1 MVTGGRGKVRKVNL
15 SKLKKQ
21 LLARIDTD
29 DLLEVKKVN
38 DLIRLH
44 ELDAEFDKVIDR
56 DGVDIIIK
64 NGSQEFQKSHPIMN
78 EKMKI
83 NAQKIA
89 LEKSIKF
96 KLKTAPTPASSTVEG
111 KPKRGSLI

>member
-1 MVTGGRGKVRKVNL
+1 MKFDE
-15 SKLKKQ
+15 LKSQ
-21 LLARIDTD
+21 LLARIDTE
-29 DLLEVKKVN
+29 DLLEVKKIN

-44 ELDAEFDKVIDR
+44 ELDAECDKVIDR
-56 DGVDIIIK
+56 DGVSIIIE
-64 NGSQEFQKSHPIMN
+64 NGKQKFIKSHPSMN

-96 KLKTAPTPASSTVEG
+96 KLKNTPPATPAATVED

>member
-1 MVTGGRGKVRKVNL
+1 MENMNFDE
-15 SKLKKQ
+15 LKKQ

-44 ELDAEFDKVIDR
+44 ELDAACDKVIDR
-56 DGVDIIIK
+56 DGVSIVIE
-64 NGSQEFQKSHPIMN
+64 NGSQKFIKSHPSMN

-96 KLKTAPTPASSTVEG
+96 KLKAAPAPAATTVEG

>member
-1 MVTGGRGKVRKVNL
+1 MKKVELDELRI
-15 SKLKKQ
+15 Q
-21 LLARIDTD
+21 LLSRIDTE
-29 DLLEVKKVN
+29 DLLEIKKVN

-44 ELDAEFDKVIDR
+44 ELDAECDEVIDR
-56 DGVDIIIK
+56 DGVSIVVE
-64 NGSQEFQKSHPIMN
+64 NGSQKFIKSHPSMN

-96 KLKTAPTPASSTVEG
+96 KLKTAPAPASTTVEG
-111 KPKRGSLI
+111 NLKRGSLL

>member
-1 MVTGGRGKVRKVNL
+1 MEKVNFDE
-15 SKLKKQ
+15 LKKQ
-21 LLARIDTD
+21 LLARIDPE

-44 ELDAEFDKVIDR
+44 ELDAECDKVIDR
-56 DGVDIIIK
+56 DGVSIVIE
-64 NGSQEFQKSHPIMN
+64 NGAQKFIKSHPSMN

-96 KLKTAPTPASSTVEG
+96 KLKAAPAPTASPVEG
-111 KPKRGSLI
+111 KQKRGSLI

>member
-1 MVTGGRGKVRKVNL
+1 MNL
-15 SKLKKQ
+15 DELKYQ
-21 LLARIDTD
+21 LLSRIDTD

-44 ELDAEFDKVIDR
+44 ELDAACDEVIDR
-56 DGVDIIIK
+56 DGVSITVE
-64 NGSQEFQKSHPIMN
+64 NGKQKFTKSHPSMN

-96 KLKTAPTPASSTVEG
+96 KLKTAPAATSVEG
-111 KPKRGSLI
+111 NPKRGSLL

>member
-1 MVTGGRGKVRKVNL
+1 MEKENFEELR
-15 SKLKKQ
+15 KQ

-44 ELDAEFDKVIDR
+44 ELDAMCDEVIDR
-56 DGVDIIIK
+56 DGVSITIE
-64 NGSQEFQKSHPIMN
+64 NGSQKFIKSHPSMN

-96 KLKTAPTPASSTVEG
+96 KLKAVPTPSTASTVEG

>member
-1 MVTGGRGKVRKVNL
+1 MKFDE
-15 SKLKKQ
+15 LKNQ
-21 LLARIDTD
+21 LLARIDTE

-44 ELDAEFDKVIDR
+44 VLDAECDKVIDR
-56 DGVDIIIK
+56 DGVSITIE
-64 NGSQEFQKSHPIMN
+64 NGSQKFIKSHPSMN

-96 KLKTAPTPASSTVEG
+96 KLKTAPSPAASSTVEG

>member
-1 MVTGGRGKVRKVNL
+1 MKKEELENL
-15 SKLKKQ
+15 RKQ
-21 LLARIDTD
+21 LLSRIDTE

-44 ELDAEFDKVIDR
+44 ELDSACDEVIDR
-56 DGVDIIIK
+56 DGVSIVIE
-64 NGSQEFQKSHPIMN
+64 NGSQKFIKSHPSMN

-96 KLKTAPTPASSTVEG
+96 KLKAAPAPASSSVED

>member
-1 MVTGGRGKVRKVNL
+1 MNL
-15 SKLKKQ
+15 DELKNQ
-21 LLARIDTD
+21 LLSRIDTD
-29 DLLEVKKVN
+29 DLLEVKKIN

-44 ELDAEFDKVIDR
+44 ELEAECDKAIDK
-56 DGVDIIIK
+56 DGVRITIE
-64 NGSQEFQKSHPIMN
+64 NGKQKFIKSHPIMN

-96 KLKTAPTPASSTVEG
+96 KLKTTSPPTPSSTVEDQ
-111 KPKRGSLI
+111 PKRGSLI

>member
-1 MVTGGRGKVRKVNL
+1 MEKGNFEELR
-15 SKLKKQ
+15 KQ
-21 LLARIDTD
+21 LLSRIDTD

-44 ELDAEFDKVIDR
+44 ELDAACDEVIDR
-56 DGVDIIIK
+56 DGVSITVE
-64 NGSQEFQKSHPIMN
+64 NGKQKFTKSHPSMN

-96 KLKTAPTPASSTVEG
+96 KMKPTPAPAAPVED
-111 KPKRGSLI
+111 KPKRGGLI

>member
-1 MVTGGRGKVRKVNL
+1 MGKVNFDELRN
-15 SKLKKQ
+15 Q

-29 DLLEVKKVN
+29 DLLEVKKIN

-44 ELDAEFDKVIDR
+44 ELDAACDEVIDR
-56 DGVDIIIK
+56 DGVSITVE
-64 NGSQEFQKSHPIMN
+64 NGKQKFTKSHPSMN

-96 KLKTAPTPASSTVEG
+96 KLKATPIPAASSVED

>member
-1 MVTGGRGKVRKVNL
+1 MTKTNFDELR
-15 SKLKKQ
+15 KQ
-21 LLARIDTD
+21 LLERIDTN

-44 ELDAEFDKVIDR
+44 ELDAECDKVIDR
-56 DGVDIIIK
+56 DGVSIIIE
-64 NGSQEFQKSHPIMN
+64 NGSQKFIKSHPSMN

-96 KLKTAPTPASSTVEG
+96 NLETKPTTAPSSSVEG
-111 KPKRGSLI
+111 KGGGLI

>member
-1 MVTGGRGKVRKVNL
+1 MEKVNFEEL
-15 SKLKKQ
+15 RKQ

-44 ELDAEFDKVIDR
+44 ELDAACDEVIDR
-56 DGVDIIIK
+56 DGVSITIE
-64 NGSQEFQKSHPIMN
+64 NGSQKFIKSHPSMN

-96 KLKTAPTPASSTVEG
+96 KLKASPAPTSSTVED

>member
-1 MVTGGRGKVRKVNL
+1 MKKTNYNNL
-15 SKLKKQ
+15 RKQ

-44 ELDAEFDKVIDR
+44 VLEAKFDEVLDR
-56 DGVDIIIK
+56 DGPEVIIK
-64 NGSQEFQKSHPIMN
+64 NGSQEFKKSHPLLN

-96 KLKTAPTPASSTVEG
+96 KLKATPAPVAPTVEG

>member
-1 MVTGGRGKVRKVNL
+1 MDKINL
-15 SKLKKQ
+15 EELKNQ
-21 LLARIDTD
+21 LLLRIDND
-29 DLLEVKKVN
+29 DLLEVKKIN

-44 ELDAEFDKVIDR
+44 ELDAECDTVIDR
-56 DGVDIIIK
+56 DGVSITIE
-64 NGSQEFQKSHPIMN
+64 NGKQKFIKSHPSMN

-96 KLKTAPTPASSTVEG
+96 KLKTSPAPPPASTVDG
-111 KPKRGSLI
+111 QQKRGSLI

>member
-1 MVTGGRGKVRKVNL
+1 MEKINFDELR
-15 SKLKKQ
+15 KQ
-21 LLARIDTD
+21 LLARIDIE

-44 ELDAEFDKVIDR
+44 ELDAECDKMIDR
-56 DGVDIIIK
+56 DGVSITIE
-64 NGSQEFQKSHPIMN
+64 NGSQKFIKSHPSMN

-96 KLKTAPTPASSTVEG
+96 KLKTAPSSPATIVED
-111 KPKRGSLI
+111 KQKRGSLI

>member
-1 MVTGGRGKVRKVNL
+1 MKKINFEELR
-15 SKLKKQ
+15 KQ
-21 LLARIDTD
+21 LLDRIDTS

-44 ELDAEFDKVIDR
+44 ELDAACDEVIDR
-56 DGVDIIIK
+56 DGVSITIE
-64 NGSQEFQKSHPIMN
+64 NGSQKFIKSHPSMN

-96 KLKTAPTPASSTVEG
+96 KLKVDTPSAPSTVED
-111 KPKRGSLI
+111 KEKRGSLI

>member
-1 MVTGGRGKVRKVNL
+1 MEKVNFDEL
-15 SKLKKQ
+15 RKQ
-21 LLARIDTD
+21 LLARIDTE

-44 ELDAEFDKVIDR
+44 ELDAECDKVIDR
-56 DGVDIIIK
+56 DGVSIVIE
-64 NGSQEFQKSHPIMN
+64 NGSQKFIKSHPSMN

-96 KLKTAPTPASSTVEG
+96 KLKATPAPATTSVEG
-111 KPKRGSLI
+111 KLKRGSLL

>member
-1 MVTGGRGKVRKVNL
+1 MEKGNFDELR
-15 SKLKKQ
+15 KQ

-44 ELDAEFDKVIDR
+44 ELDAECDKVINR
-56 DGVDIIIK
+56 DGVSIVIE
-64 NGSQEFQKSHPIMN
+64 NGSQKFIKSHPSMN

-96 KLKTAPTPASSTVEG
+96 KLKATTPTTSSSVEDQ
-111 KPKRGSLI
+111 PKRGSLI

>member
-1 MVTGGRGKVRKVNL
+1 MEIVELGE
-15 SKLKKQ
+15 LKKQ
-21 LLARIDTD
+21 LMARIDEG

-44 ELDAEFDKVIDR
+44 ELDAECDKVIDR
-56 DGVDIIIK
+56 DGVSITIE
-64 NGSQEFQKSHPIMN
+64 NGSQKFIKSHPSMN

-96 KLKTAPTPASSTVEG
+96 KLQTAPAPAATTVED
-111 KPKRGSLI
+111 KPKRGSLL

>member
-1 MVTGGRGKVRKVNL
+1 MKK
-15 SKLKKQ
+15 KDFEELKKQ
-21 LLARIDTD
+21 LLLRIDIE

-44 ELDAEFDKVIDR
+44 ELDAECDKVIDR
-56 DGVDIIIK
+56 DGVSIVIE
-64 NGSQEFQKSHPIMN
+64 NGSQKFIKSHPSMN

-96 KLKTAPTPASSTVEG
+96 KLKAAPAPTSSSTVEG

>member
-1 MVTGGRGKVRKVNL
+1 MEKENFEELR
-15 SKLKKQ
+15 KQ

-44 ELDAEFDKVIDR
+44 ELDAECDKVIDR
-56 DGVDIIIK
+56 DGVSIIIE
-64 NGSQEFQKSHPIMN
+64 NGSQKFIKSHPSMN

-89 LEKSIKF
+89 LEKTIKF
-96 KLKTAPTPASSTVEG
+96 KLKAAPTPTASSVEE
-111 KPKRGSLI
+111 KAKRGSLI

>member
-1 MVTGGRGKVRKVNL
+1 MKKANFN
-15 SKLKKQ
+15 KLKKQ
-21 LLARIDTD
+21 LLARIDTE

-44 ELDAEFDKVIDR
+44 ELDAECDRVIER
-56 DGVDIIIK
+56 DGVSIVIE
-64 NGSQEFQKSHPIMN
+64 NGTQKFIKSHPSMN

-96 KLKTAPTPASSTVEG
+96 KLKVTPTPAVPTVEG
-111 KPKRGSLI
+111 KVNRGSLI

>member
-1 MVTGGRGKVRKVNL
+1 
-15 SKLKKQ
+15 
-21 LLARIDTD
+21 AECDT
-29 DLLEVKKVN
+29 
-38 DLIRLH
+38 
-44 ELDAEFDKVIDR
+44 VIDR
-56 DGVDIIIK
+56 DGISITIE
-64 NGSQEFQKSHPIMN
+64 NGKQKFIKSHPSMN

-96 KLKTAPTPASSTVEG
+96 KLKATPAPASTPVEG

>member
-1 MVTGGRGKVRKVNL
+1 MKKVELDELRI
-15 SKLKKQ
+15 Q
-21 LLARIDTD
+21 LLSRIDTE
-29 DLLEVKKVN
+29 DLLEIKKVN

-44 ELDAEFDKVIDR
+44 ELDAECDEVIDR
-56 DGVDIIIK
+56 DGVSIVVE
-64 NGSQEFQKSHPIMN
+64 NGSQKFIKSHPSMN

-96 KLKTAPTPASSTVEG
+96 KLKTAPAPAATIVED
-111 KPKRGSLI
+111 KQKRGSLL

>member
-1 MVTGGRGKVRKVNL
+1 MENVNFDEL
-15 SKLKKQ
+15 RKQ
-21 LLARIDTD
+21 LLARIDIG
-29 DLLEVKKVN
+29 DLLEVKKIN

-44 ELDAEFDKVIDR
+44 ELDAECDKAIDR
-56 DGVDIIIK
+56 DGVSITIK
-64 NGSQEFQKSHPIMN
+64 NGSQKFIKSHPSMN

-96 KLKTAPTPASSTVEG
+96 KLKPVPTPAPTSVDG
-111 KPKRGSLI
+111 KTKRGSLI

>member
-1 MVTGGRGKVRKVNL
+1 MKKVSFDELR
-15 SKLKKQ
+15 KQ
-21 LLARIDTD
+21 LLARIDAD

-44 ELDAEFDKVIDR
+44 ELDAECDRVIDR
-56 DGVDIIIK
+56 DGISIVIE
-64 NGSQEFQKSHPIMN
+64 NGSQKFIKSHPSMN

-96 KLKTAPTPASSTVEG
+96 KLKATPAPAATIVEE
-111 KPKRGSLI
+111 KQKRGSLI

>member
-1 MVTGGRGKVRKVNL
+1 MRKVNL
-15 SKLKKQ
+15 AKLKKQ

-44 ELDAEFDKVIDR
+44 ELDAKCDEAIAR
-56 DGVDIIIK
+56 DGVSIVIE
-64 NGSQEFQKSHPIMN
+64 NGSQKFIKSHPSMN

-96 KLKTAPTPASSTVEG
+96 KLKPAPAPASSSVED

>member
-1 MVTGGRGKVRKVNL
+1 MEKVNFDEL
-15 SKLKKQ
+15 RKQ
-21 LLARIDTD
+21 LLARIDTE

-44 ELDAEFDKVIDR
+44 ELDLECDKVIDR
-56 DGVDIIIK
+56 DGVSITIE
-64 NGSQEFQKSHPIMN
+64 NGTQKFIKSHPSMN

-96 KLKTAPTPASSTVEG
+96 KLKATPAPASTVEG

>member
-1 MVTGGRGKVRKVNL
+1 MEKVDFEDLR
-15 SKLKKQ
+15 KQ
-21 LLARIDTD
+21 LLARIDTE

-44 ELDAEFDKVIDR
+44 ELDAACDEVIDR
-56 DGVDIIIK
+56 DGVSITVE
-64 NGSQEFQKSHPIMN
+64 NGKQKFTKSHPSMN

-96 KLKTAPTPASSTVEG
+96 KLKPTPAPTTSEG
-111 KPKRGSLI
+111 KSKRGSLI

>member
-1 MVTGGRGKVRKVNL
+1 MEKMEFEE
-15 SKLKKQ
+15 LKKQ
-21 LLARIDTD
+21 LLSRIDTD

-44 ELDAEFDKVIDR
+44 ELDAECDKVINR
-56 DGVDIIIK
+56 DGVSITIE
-64 NGSQEFQKSHPIMN
+64 NGKQKYIKSHPSMN

-96 KLKTAPTPASSTVEG
+96 KLKKAPTPAASPSVES
-111 KPKRGSLI
+111 KQKRGSLI

>member
-1 MVTGGRGKVRKVNL
+1 MKFDE
-15 SKLKKQ
+15 LKNQ
-21 LLARIDTD
+21 LLARIDNE

-44 ELDAEFDKVIDR
+44 ELDEKCDEVIDR
-56 DGVDIIIK
+56 DGVSITIE
-64 NGSQEFQKSHPIMN
+64 NGSQKFIKSHPSMN

-96 KLKTAPTPASSTVEG
+96 KLKKTPSPASASTVEVN
-111 KPKRGSLI
+111 PKRGSLI

>member
-1 MVTGGRGKVRKVNL
+1 MRKVNL
-15 SKLKKQ
+15 NKLKKQ
-21 LLARIDTD
+21 LLARIDLN

-44 ELDAEFDKVIDR
+44 ELDAECDKVIER
-56 DGVDIIIK
+56 DGVDIVIK
-64 NGSQEFQKSHPIMN
+64 NGSQEFKKSHPIMN

-96 KLKTAPTPASSTVEG
+96 KLKATSAPPASNVEG

>member
-1 MVTGGRGKVRKVNL
+1 MKKVNINQL
-15 SKLKKQ
+15 RKQ
-21 LLARIDTD
+21 LLSRIDTD

-44 ELDAEFDKVIDR
+44 ELDAECDKAIER
-56 DGVDIIIK
+56 DGVSVIIE
-64 NGSQEFQKSHPIMN
+64 NGSQKFIKSHPSMN

-96 KLKTAPTPASSTVEG
+96 KLKATPTPSKSPVEG
-111 KPKRGSLI
+111 TVKRGSLI